1 MPDRPSPVDA
11 MLDRLEKVRERYDEL
26 TSLLSD
32 PAVLSNQERTR
43 QLSKEH
49 SDLAPLIRVYNMYRK
64 EKQNLAGL
72 KEITETSSD
81 PEMKQ
86 LAYGELEE
94 VRGKVSRLEE
104 ELKSLLIPRD
114 PNDSRDVIL
123 EIRAGTGGE
132 EAALFGADLY
142 RMYSRFAEKQGWKM
156 EVLDLND
163 MGKGGI
169 KEISFALSGEDV
181 FGTMK
186 FESGVHRVQR
196 VPETETQGR
205 VHTSAATVAVLPEVE
220 QVEVEINPADL
231 EMDTFRSGGKGG
243 QNVNKVE
250 TAVRITHRPSGIIV
264 VCRQE
269 RSQFQNR
276 ERAMKMLRAKLYERM
291 VEQQLGDVA
300 AQRKMMVKSGDRSD
314 KIRTYNF
321 PQNRVTDH
329 RIGLTLYNLAEIIDG
344 KLDELLEALKIADRA
359 EKLKA

>member
-1 MPDRPSPVDA
+1 
-11 MLDRLEKVRERYDEL
+11 
-26 TSLLSD
+26 
-32 PAVLSNQERTR
+32 
-43 QLSKEH
+43 
-49 SDLAPLIRVYNMYRK
+49 MYRK

-94 VRGKVSRLEE
+94 ARGKVSRLEE
-104 ELKSLLIPRD
+104 ELKSLLIPKD

-142 RMYSRFAEKQGWKM
+142 RMYSRFAEKQGWKV

-220 QVEVEINPADL
+220 PVDVEINPADL
-231 EMDTFRSGGKGG
+231 EMDTFRSGGQGG

-291 VEQQLGDVA
+291 VEQQVGDVA

>member
-1 MPDRPSPVDA
+1 

-32 PAVLSNQERTR
+32 PAVLSNQERIR

-94 VRGKVSRLEE
+94 ARGKVSRLEE
-104 ELKSLLIPRD
+104 ELKSLLIPKD

-142 RMYSRFAEKQGWKM
+142 RMYSRFAEKQGWKV

-205 VHTSAATVAVLPEVE
+205 VHTSAATVAVLPKWSR
-220 QVEVEINPADL
+220 L
-231 EMDTFRSGGKGG
+231 TWRSIRRTWRWTRSVRVGKGDR
-243 QNVNKVE
+243 
-250 TAVRITHRPSGIIV
+250 TSTRSRPPSGSRTV
-264 VCRQE
+264 
-269 RSQFQNR
+269 
-276 ERAMKMLRAKLYERM
+276 RAGLSSS
-291 VEQQLGDVA
+291 A
-300 AQRKMMVKSGDRSD
+300 ARNGHSSRTGSGR
-314 KIRTYNF
+314 
-321 PQNRVTDH
+321 
-329 RIGLTLYNLAEIIDG
+329 
-344 KLDELLEALKIADRA
+344 
-359 EKLKA
+359 

>member
-1 MPDRPSPVDA
+1 

-142 RMYSRFAEKQGWKM
+142 RMYSRFAEKQGWKV

-196 VPETETQGR
+196 VPDTETQGR

-220 QVEVEINPADL
+220 PVEVEINPADL

-276 ERAMKMLRAKLYERM
+276 ERAMKMLRARLYERM
-291 VEQQLGDVA
+291 VEQQVGDVA

-329 RIGLTLYNLAEIIDG
+329 RIGLTLYNLAEIIEG

>member
-1 MPDRPSPVDA
+1 

-32 PAVLSNQERTR
+32 PAVLSNQERMR
-43 QLSKEH
+43 RLSKER
-49 SDLAPLIRVYNMYRK
+49 SDLAPLMRVYGLYRK

-81 PEMKQ
+81 PDMKQ

-94 VRGKVSRLEE
+94 ARGNVTRLEE
-104 ELKSLLIPRD
+104 ELKSLLIPKD

-142 RMYSRFAEKQGWKM
+142 RMYSRFAEKQGWKV
-156 EVLDLND
+156 EILDLND

-220 QVEVEINPADL
+220 PVDVEINPADL

-291 VEQQLGDVA
+291 VEQQVGDVA

-314 KIRTYNF
+314 KIRTYNY

>member
-1 MPDRPSPVDA
+1 
-11 MLDRLEKVRERYDEL
+11 
-26 TSLLSD
+26 
-32 PAVLSNQERTR
+32 
-43 QLSKEH
+43 
-49 SDLAPLIRVYNMYRK
+49 MYRK

-94 VRGKVSRLEE
+94 ARGKVSRLEE
-104 ELKSLLIPRD
+104 ELKSLLIPKD

-142 RMYSRFAEKQGWKM
+142 RMYSRFAEKQGWKV

-220 QVEVEINPADL
+220 PVDVEINPADL

-291 VEQQLGDVA
+291 VEQQVGDVA